1 MRLAKFIS
9 LVFHPVVLLLML
21 PYLVVYRQ
29 TASEMY
35 ALKWVVFT
43 ASFLVL
49 GVIILLVGR
58 ITGIFSDGDISH
70 QKERPRFYAI
80 ALILAFVYFVV
91 SLFFKGIFFPISII
105 AFGIII
111 GLFLFDAVNIRIKA
125 SVHIGVYCAFVIT
138 IAILY
143 HSLISV
149 LVLPFLAWSRIKLH
163 RHTILEIITGGVLGS
178 LVTIATF
185 LLAKYFY
192 T

>member
-1 MRLAKFIS
+1 MRLAKIIS
-9 LVFHPVVLLLML
+9 LIFHPVALLFLL

-29 TASEMY
+29 TASGMY

-43 ASFLVL
+43 AYFLFL
-49 GVIILLVGR
+49 WVIIILIGR

-70 QKERPRFYAI
+70 QKERPRFYLI
-80 ALILAFVYFVV
+80 TLILAFVYFVI
-91 SLFFKGIFFPISII
+91 SLIFKGIFFPISII

-111 GLFLFDAVNIRIKA
+111 GLFLFDGVNTRIKA
-125 SVHIGVYCAFVIT
+125 SIHVGAYCAFIIT

-143 HSLISV
+143 HNLIPV

-178 LVTIATF
+178 LITIATF
-185 LLAKYFY
+185 LLGKYLY

>member
-1 MRLAKFIS
+1 MRFAKIIS
-9 LVFHPVVLLLML
+9 LVFHPVVLLLIL
-21 PYLVVYRQ
+21 PYLVIYRQ

-35 ALKWVVFT
+35 ALKWVVF
-43 ASFLVL
+43 SSPFLVIGITL
-49 GVIILLVGR
+49 FLVERLRGV
-58 ITGIFSDGDISH
+58 FSDSDISH
-70 QKERPRFYAI
+70 QKERPKFYAI
-80 ALILAFVYFVV
+80 ALILAFIYFAV

-111 GLFLFDAVNIRIKA
+111 GLFLFDMVNTRIKA

-138 IAILY
+138 VGILY
-143 HSLISV
+143 QTFFPA